1 MRHTFDSK
9 MTFAQQVLQFN
20 LSLPPSLEVPIGI
33 EVLFPYEASETIRA
47 MTAFYEKYYNDAEQR
62 IFIFGIN
69 PGRFGAG
76 VTGVPFTD
84 PIRLVE
90 ECNISNNFQKK
101 PELSS
106 VFVYEFIHAFGGLE
120 AFYKQFYITS
130 LSPLGFTKDGKNYNY
145 YDDRELQEVVRPFI
159 VDSILK
165 QQEFPTNRKVALCMG
180 QGKNAAF
187 FQKINEQHRFFD
199 EILVLPHPRWVM
211 QYRRKRMEEF
221 VSLYV
226 DYLTKA
232 KTFS

>member
-1 MRHTFDSK
+1 

-20 LSLPPSLEVPIGI
+20 LNLPTYLNVPNGI
-33 EVLFPYEASETIRA
+33 EVLFPYGDSRTIQA
-47 MTAFYEKYYNDAEQR
+47 MTTFYEKYYNDQEQR

-84 PIRLVE
+84 PIRLAE
-90 ECNISNNFQKK
+90 ECSISNNFQKK

-120 AFYKQFYITS
+120 VFYKQFYISS
-130 LSPLGFTKDGKNYNY
+130 LSPLGFTKNSKNYNY
-145 YDDRELQEVVRPFI
+145 YDDRELQEAVTPFI
-159 VDSILK
+159 VDSIQK
-165 QQEFPTNRKVALCMG
+165 QQEFPISRKVALCMG

-187 FQKINEQHRFFD
+187 FQKINEQYHFFD

-211 QYRRKRMEEF
+211 QYRRKSIEEF

-226 DYLTKA
+226 EHLIKA
-232 KTFS
+232 KTFT